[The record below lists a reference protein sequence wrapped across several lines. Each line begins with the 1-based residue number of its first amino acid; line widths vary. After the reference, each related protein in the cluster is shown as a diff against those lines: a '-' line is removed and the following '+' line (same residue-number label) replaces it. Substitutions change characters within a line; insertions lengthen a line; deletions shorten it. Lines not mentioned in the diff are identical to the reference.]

1 VRLPSTGIG
10 PVSLPRRSYTL
21 DTMSQTFE
29 KAPLVEIIVEVRW
42 ADPAGFP
49 QGNGGVLHL
58 PVNNAADEFYMR
70 FGGAA
75 YSAGFRQTERL
86 VPPGFPVLPGQ
97 VVYRYRPPSDFSDEL
112 ARSALWQI
120 GSGVFTANATPPY
133 KSWVEFSP
141 WVSKGLEALLETRNE
156 AEKSAEFVN
165 ISLRYIDA
173 FTSDYLGAMTFA
185 EFLSDRL
192 GFKVQ
197 IPEAI
202 AKLASDGS
210 APEHVIQFGMPLQN
224 GMHLSVLAAKGSS
237 NGVDA
242 LILNT
247 TISVIEK
254 TAADVGSVM
263 EKLGVARDM
272 IHNSFVEMTS
282 SLHGMMK
289 PTSKD

>member
-1 VRLPSTGIG
+1 M
-10 PVSLPRRSYTL
+10 PVMGTEPVDFRCLADTL
-21 DTMSQTFE
+21 VAMSQTFE

-42 ADPAGFP
+42 ADAAGFP
-49 QGNGGVLHL
+49 QAGGGLLQL

-75 YSAGFRQTERL
+75 YSNGFRQTERL
-86 VPPGFPVLPGQ
+86 VPPGFPVMPGQ
-97 VVYRYRPPSDFSDEL
+97 AIYRYRPASDFPDEL

-133 KSWVEFSP
+133 KSWLEFSP
-141 WVSKGLEALLETRNE
+141 WVAKGIQAVLDTRNE
-156 AEKSAEFVN
+156 AEKNSDFAS

-173 FTSDYLGAMTFA
+173 FTSDFIGGLSYE
-185 EFLSDRL
+185 EFLQERL

-197 IPEAI
+197 LPPAI
-202 AKLASDGS
+202 EKMAADG
-210 APEHVIQFGMPLQN
+210 ATAEHIIQFRLLLQN
-224 GMHLSVLAAKGSS
+224 GMSLTVLAAKGTS

-247 TISVIEK
+247 TVSTTEK
-254 TAADVGSVM
+254 TAANVETVM
-263 EKLGVARDM
+263 AKLSDARNM

-282 SLHGMMK
+282 DIHGIMK